1 MIVKIKNIMLRK
13 EYHTVRKYN
22 GTMVVRCKLDITNKH
37 DSSLSLLGTS
47 TSIKKW
53 LTETSFMGSNFP
65 F

>member
-1 MIVKIKNIMLRK
+1 MIRK